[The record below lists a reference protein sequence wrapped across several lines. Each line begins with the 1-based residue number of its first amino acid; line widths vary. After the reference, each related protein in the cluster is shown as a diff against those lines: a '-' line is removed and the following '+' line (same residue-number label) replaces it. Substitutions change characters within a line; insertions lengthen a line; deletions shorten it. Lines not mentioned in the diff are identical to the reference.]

1 MENVAYYIHAAF
13 VLTTL
18 FTVYIFYKAAHQSKT
33 VLTIITG
40 WLTIQSMISLNGFYT
55 ITDTMPPRFLLA
67 IAPPLLFILILFAT
81 AKGRSFIDRLNMKAL
96 TLLHIVRIPVELVL
110 WWLFVHKTI
119 PQIMTFEG
127 RNPDIL
133 SGITA
138 PVVYYF
144 AFVHKKISNK
154 VVLVWNIVCLLL
166 LFNIVITAILAAPTP
181 FQQLAFDQPNTAVL
195 YFPFIWLPCCIV
207 PLVLFAHLVAI
218 RRLLIQQ

>member
-181 FQQLAFDQPNTAVL
+181 FQQLAFDQPNTAIL

>member
-1 MENVAYYIHAAF
+1 MENVAYYVHVVFII
-13 VLTTL
+13 TTL
-18 FTVYIFYKAAHQSKT
+18 ITIYFFYKAAHQSKT

-40 WLTIQSMISLNGFYT
+40 WLIIQSIISLNGFYT
-55 ITDTMPPRFLLA
+55 ITNTIPPRFLLA

-81 AKGRSFIDRLNMKAL
+81 ARGRSFIDRLDIKAL
-96 TLLHIVRIPVELVL
+96 TLLHIVRILVELVL
-110 WWLFVHKTI
+110 WWLFVQKTI

-133 SGITA
+133 SGITV

-144 AFVHKKISNK
+144 AFVRKKISNK

-166 LFNIVITAILAAPTP
+166 LFNIVTTAILAAPTP
-181 FQQLAFDQPNTAVL
+181 FQQLAFDQPNIAVL

-207 PLVLFAHLVAI
+207 PLVFFAHLVAI
-218 RRLLIQQ
+218 RRLVIH

>member
-1 MENVAYYIHAAF
+1 MENVAYYVHVVFII
-13 VLTTL
+13 TTL
-18 FTVYIFYKAAHQSKT
+18 ITIYFFYKAAHQSKT

-40 WLTIQSMISLNGFYT
+40 WLIIQSIISLNGFYT
-55 ITDTMPPRFLLA
+55 ITNTIPPRFLLA

-81 AKGRSFIDRLNMKAL
+81 ARGRSFIDRLDLKAL
-96 TLLHIVRIPVELVL
+96 TLLHIVRILVELVL
-110 WWLFVHKTI
+110 WWLFVQKTI

-133 SGITA
+133 SGITV

-144 AFVHKKISNK
+144 AFVRKKISNK

-166 LFNIVITAILAAPTP
+166 LFNIVTTAILAAPTP
-181 FQQLAFDQPNTAVL
+181 FQQLAFDQPNIAVL

-207 PLVLFAHLVAI
+207 PLVFFAHLVAI
-218 RRLLIQQ
+218 RRLVIH

>member
-166 LFNIVITAILAAPTP
+166 LFNIVITAIL
-181 FQQLAFDQPNTAVL
+181 
-195 YFPFIWLPCCIV
+195 
-207 PLVLFAHLVAI
+207 
-218 RRLLIQQ
+218 